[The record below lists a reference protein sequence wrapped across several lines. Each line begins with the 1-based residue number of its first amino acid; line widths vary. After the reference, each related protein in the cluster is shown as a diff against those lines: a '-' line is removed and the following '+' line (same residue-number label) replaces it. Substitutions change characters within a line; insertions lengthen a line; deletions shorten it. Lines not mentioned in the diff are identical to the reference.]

1 MKFADDVAVVA
12 EDAAR
17 LNGML
22 RSLAKYVERNRMQ
35 VNVAKTKVMVFR
47 NGGRRK
53 LGEIWK
59 YGRSEIQ
66 EVGSYK

>member
-35 VNVAKTKVMVFR
+35 VNLAKTKVMVFR

-59 YGRSEIQ
+59 YRRSEIQ